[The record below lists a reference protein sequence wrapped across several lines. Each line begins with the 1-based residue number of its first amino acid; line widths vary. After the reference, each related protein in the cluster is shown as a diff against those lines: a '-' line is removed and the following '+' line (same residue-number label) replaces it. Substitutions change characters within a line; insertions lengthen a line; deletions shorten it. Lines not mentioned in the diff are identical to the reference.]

1 MATQQRTMDDFF
13 GSRPGKKRKV
23 AEEKEGGD
31 PKERGDDAA
40 PTRAEVNRAVALT
53 LVKTRKIRER

>member
-1 MATQQRTMDDFF
+1 MDDFF
-13 GSRPGKKRKV
+13 GARPGKKRKV

-40 PTRAEVNRAVALT
+40 PTRAEINRAVALT